1 MKSITKSQEVIFL
14 ALVSLFWFAQYV
26 YMPHQTTYL
35 TAYGIAG
42 NMIGVI
48 IGAYGVS
55 QLLFR
60 LPLGLM
66 ADTVGKHKLFI
77 LIGAL
82 SSGIASFIRVISPG
96 EIGFLIGNLI
106 SGFGS
111 AMWIS
116 FMVFY
121 SNCYSDEEQHTAN
134 SRIILYNNLGI
145 LLGFVTSALLYD
157 KIGMRNT
164 CFLSLTAGFMAFG
177 LGCFINEPYSV
188 HTSPSVRELLKVCF
202 NKQILVFAIIAL
214 IQQGI
219 QLSTTMSFTTQ
230 ILKNLG
236 ASGAVI
242 GAASIVY
249 MISSVSFAGIANTNF
264 CKKRGAKFFIPFVLI
279 MVALYCILVPSVNS
293 ISFIFILQV
302 LPGMS
307 TGILFSYAVSEAMK
321 GVPKEKKSTAMGFF
335 QAFYALGMTF
345 IPVLTGN
352 VATAFTIKTAYFV
365 LAAIAVGGCVLAVC
379 HYQKLNRNKASYK
392 SLKIKTN

>member
-1 MKSITKSQEVIFL
+1 VKSITKSQEILFL

-42 NMIGVI
+42 NLIGVI

-55 QLLFR
+55 QLMFR
-60 LPLGLM
+60 LPLGVM

-82 SSGIASFIRVISPG
+82 SSGIASLIRVISPG
-96 EIGFLIGNLI
+96 EMGFLTGNLL
-106 SGFGS
+106 SGFAS

-121 SNCYSDEEQHTAN
+121 SNCYSEEEQHTAN

-164 CFLSLTAGFMAFG
+164 CVLSLTAGFLAFC
-177 LGCFINEPYSV
+177 LGCFIKESKSV
-188 HTSPSVRELLKVCF
+188 HNSPSVRELLKVCF
-202 NKQILVFAIIAL
+202 NKQIWVFAILAL

-236 ASGAVI
+236 ASGTVI

-249 MISSVSFAGIANTNF
+249 MISSVSFAGFANSNF
-264 CKKRGAKFFIPFVLI
+264 CKRRGAKFFIPFVLI
-279 MVALYCILVPSVNS
+279 IVALYCILVPSVNS
-293 ISFIFILQV
+293 IAIIFVLQV

-307 TGILFSYAVSEAMK
+307 TGILFSFTVSEAMK
-321 GVPKEKKSTAMGFF
+321 GVPKEKKSSAMGFF

-345 IPVLTGN
+345 LPILTGT
-352 VATAFTIKTAYFV
+352 VATAFTIRAAYFV
-365 LAAIAVGGCVLAVC
+365 LAGIAITGCILALF
-379 HYQKLNRNKASYK
+379 YYRKAYNKRV
-392 SLKIKTN
+392 

>member
-1 MKSITKSQEVIFL
+1 MKSISKSQEIIFL
-14 ALVSLFWFAQYV
+14 TLVSLFWFAQYV

-66 ADTVGKHKLFI
+66 ADKVGKHKLFI

-82 SSGIASFIRVISPG
+82 SSGIASLIRVISPG

-106 SGFGS
+106 SGFAS

-121 SNCYSDEEQHTAN
+121 SNYYSEDEQHTAN

-145 LLGFVTSALLYD
+145 LLGFVSSSLLYD

-164 CFLSLTAGFMAFG
+164 CVLSLIAGFLAFG
-177 LGCFINEPYSV
+177 LGCFIKESKSV
-188 HTSPSVRELLKVCF
+188 HTTITVGELLQVCF
-202 NKQILVFAIIAL
+202 HKQILVFAMIAL

-249 MISSVSFAGIANTNF
+249 MVSSVSFAGIANSNF
-264 CKKRGAKFFIPFVLI
+264 CKKRGAKFFIPFVLLV
-279 MVALYCILVPSVNS
+279 VAFYCILIPSVNS
-293 ISFIFILQV
+293 IPLIFMLQI

-352 VATAFTIKTAYFV
+352 VATAFNIKTAYFV
-365 LAAIAVGGCVLAVC
+365 LAGIAIAGCVLALC
-379 HYQKLNRNKASYK
+379 YYKKWIRKLAS
-392 SLKIKTN
+392 